1 MIFGL
6 CLPVVG
12 LLLAQTTFPMKTL
25 VLTGHAAAGAVLQ
38 INGHYYADLEI
49 LAWIT
54 HASLSF
60 RENQV
65 TLTMLGAGQVST
77 DEQDGQRLSTSFISA
92 SIQYLEDARL
102 RKEAVT
108 KVVKIQRASRPVA

>member
-25 VLTGHAAAGAVLQ
+25 VLTGHAD
-38 INGHYYADLEI
+38 ADLEI